1 MLLALIAYQM
11 IGLVENALQHIFR
24 WVAILTNRSGRIP
37 SQRTLSST
45 VDAQGESI
53 IPPLAAN
60 RATLS
65 DYELTFLLLSA
76 FDDRLQAIPLR
87 DK

>member
-11 IGLVENALQHIFR
+11 IGLVENALQHILR
-24 WVAILTNRSGRIP
+24 CVAILTNRFGRIT
-37 SQRTLSST
+37 SQRTFSST
-45 VDAQGESI
+45 VDAQGECI

-65 DYELTFLLLSA
+65 DYELTFLLLSV

-87 DK
+87 DE